1 MLQNTFV
8 SNTYLP
14 PDLVLIIHIV
24 GISIAVSVPFVILA
38 FSVNHVKDWL
48 TNAFSRRSLRM
59 SLWDLFVTIVV
70 ILYMTLKPRLPFQ
83 RRKKS
88 YNSSYSSSYSSYTG
102 SVRTATGTDAI
113 SERPPPPTTQLSR
126 TRKICGAL
134 SWWGART
141 TAPSTDVEA
150 AQANVTDGLD
160 EKTEERLDR
169 PEDMAEKQLTRRVA
183 QARAADDGD
192 IVEVVS
198 VSEGSSRSPRGSRR
212 RSDRSR
218 RRSDRSRR

>member
-14 PDLVLIIHIV
+14 PDLVLIIHVV
-24 GISIAVSVPFVILA
+24 GISIAISVPFIILA
-38 FSVNHVKDWL
+38 FSVNYLKDWL

-70 ILYMTLKPRLPFQ
+70 ILCMALKQRLPFQ
-83 RRKKS
+83 RRKRS
-88 YNSSYSSSYSSYTG
+88 YNSSYYSSYYSSYTC
-102 SVRTATGTDAI
+102 SVRTATGTDAM
-113 SERPPPPTTQLSR
+113 SERPPPPTTQLWWR
-126 TRKICGAL
+126 AQTRKICGAL
-134 SWWGART
+134 SWWGGRT

-150 AQANVTDGLD
+150 AQANVTNGSD
-160 EKTEERLDR
+160 EKTEERPDR
-169 PEDMAEKQLTRRVA
+169 PEDIAEKRIA

-212 RSDRSR
+212 RPDRS
-218 RRSDRSRR
+218 